1 MAGVMNDLRGVGTT
15 GRQSGGS
22 EELNS
27 TGEPARRAADH
38 RSALRREDVTAVS
51 DRKSEVS
58 FAKAKRKDDERRWLA
73 AGKSDAC
80 GAL

>member
-1 MAGVMNDLRGVGTT
+1 MVGVINDLRGVGAL
-15 GRQSGGS
+15 GAAQCGFRDF
-22 EELNS
+22 NPIR
-27 TGEPARRAADH
+27 EPARRAADH
-38 RSALRREDVTAVS
+38 HSALRREDVTGVS

-58 FAKAKRKDDERRWLA
+58 FAKAKRKNDERRWLA